1 VGGWTFTPPT
11 SWGAGD
17 YTLSVSVEDKAG
29 NTSHSASLTV
39 TVDTQIA
46 INNIELVN
54 DSGIPDDN
62 LTNNVR
68 PQFQVK
74 VPTDVNEVRLS
85 IDGGKTW
92 FNATQSATPGVW
104 DYTWL
109 ADVGEGK
116 HTLTVEATDKA
127 GNQTTQQL
135 DFIIDTLL
143 SEPTIVLDNTD
154 DSGTKGDNLTNV
166 NKPTFLL
173 GNIDADARYVTV
185 EVQHGGTKEVLT
197 ATKDATGNW
206 SVTPTG
212 TWADGDYTLTVRVE
226 DEAGNEKH
234 SASLTV
240 TVDTQ
245 ITIDAIELVN

>member
-1 VGGWTFTPPT
+1 
-11 SWGAGD
+11 
-17 YTLSVSVEDKAG
+17 
-29 NTSHSASLTV
+29 
-39 TVDTQIA
+39 
-46 INNIELVN
+46 
-54 DSGIPDDN
+54 
-62 LTNNVR
+62 
-68 PQFQVK
+68 
-74 VPTDVNEVRLS
+74 
-85 IDGGKTW
+85 
-92 FNATQSATPGVW
+92 
-104 DYTWL
+104 
-109 ADVGEGK
+109 
-116 HTLTVEATDKA
+116 
-127 GNQTTQQL
+127 
-135 DFIIDTLL
+135 
-143 SEPTIVLDNTD
+143 DNTD

-245 ITIDAIELVN
+245 NTIDAIEMGNDKGIPGDNKTNVKTPGFIIGGIDSDVTQVVVQVMRDGHSEEVELTQTNGQWRFVPGSAWTDGDYTLTVTVKDEA